1 MRLKAFGG
9 HIFDQK
15 GNVVFESD
23 QTLRAYINFLRAIK
37 FAKPDY
43 RIATDMSAAQ
53 DFIDGKIAMLIS
65 YPSFLRN
72 IPDLRKNSMIGSI
85 GYHLIP
91 GEPLYWEGGALGSIS
106 ILQTKKKHFSF

>member
-1 MRLKAFGG
+1 MELQFQRLITNDLTPEVYMRLKAFGG
-9 HIFDQK
+9 HIFDQE

-53 DFIDGKIAMLIS
+53 DFIDGK
-65 YPSFLRN
+65 
-72 IPDLRKNSMIGSI
+72 
-85 GYHLIP
+85 
-91 GEPLYWEGGALGSIS
+91 
-106 ILQTKKKHFSF
+106 

>member
-9 HIFDQK
+9 HIFDQE

-72 IPDLRKNSMIGSI
+72 IPDLRKIV
-85 GYHLIP
+85 
-91 GEPLYWEGGALGSIS
+91 
-106 ILQTKKKHFSF
+106 